1 MRKGSPY
8 HRRGSTA
15 VALLAFLVLAFSCF
29 TEEKKRTEEAP
40 LRNGAE
46 KIDHGAAREREARI
60 GKAAAELS
68 RWIRVRTYPPLVPS
82 AAAVVVEG
90 DRVIFRET
98 ARTTPDTPF
107 MMASLTKTFVAISIM
122 QLADRRMLS
131 FDDPIGTYLGVEFEN
146 RELASE
152 PITIWH
158 LLTHTSGLVEDP
170 SPRFAAG
177 DYPFTVP
184 QQRYPAGSRFNY
196 CNQGY
201 NLLGFLVFEVSGL
214 SLGEYVTRYI
224 LKPLEMHDSRAPATT
239 RGAAGIACSINDLA
253 NYLAMFMGGGS
264 FKGRRVISKRMF
276 RKMVSETIESP
287 PARKKEYRGICFRI
301 WTVDD
306 TINSMHHAAHMPGA
320 GGFMQFFPRKKV
332 GYVFIS
338 NPPQYDREEFYA
350 YYNSFKSRM
359 IRFSKVVMGDDAF
372 DPMTFQPDKPSREQL
387 HLFAGR
393 YTKSDDGK
401 VVVVEVHPGGYLT
414 ALKTY
419 TGARYAISPTS
430 LHTFVYIYPG
440 QTEKGEIYDFVMKDG
455 KIVGLGVKDGYFIKQ
470 CVTE

>member
-1 MRKGSPY
+1 MRQGSRY
-8 HRRGSTA
+8 HHRGRTA
-15 VALLAFLVLAFSCF
+15 VALLALAVLAFSCF
-29 TEEKKRTEEAP
+29 SEEKNRTDEEAA
-40 LRNGAE
+40 RREAE
-46 KIDHGAAREREARI
+46 KRDNAAAREREALI
-60 GKAAAELS
+60 GKASAELS

-82 AAAVVVEG
+82 AAAVVVEKG
-90 DRVIFRET
+90 RVIFRET

-107 MMASLTKTFVAISIM
+107 MIASLTKTFVAISIM
-122 QLADRRMLS
+122 QLADRGMLS
-131 FDDPIGTYLGVEFEN
+131 LDDPIGRYLDVEFEN
-146 RELASE
+146 RELGSE
-152 PITIWH
+152 PISIWH

-170 SPRFAAG
+170 TPRYEEE

-214 SLGEYVTRYI
+214 SLGEYVTRNI
-224 LKPLEMHDSRAPATT
+224 LKPLEMRDSLAPAST

-253 NYLAMFMGGGS
+253 NYLTMFMNGGS
-264 FKGRRVISKRMF
+264 FHGRRVISKRMF
-276 RKMVSETIESP
+276 RRMVSETIESP

-301 WTVDD
+301 WTIDG

-359 IRFSKVVMGDDAF
+359 IRFSKVVMGDEGF
-372 DPMTFQPDKPSREQL
+372 DPMTFQPDKPSRDQL

-393 YTKSDDGK
+393 YTKRDDGK
-401 VVVVEVHPGGYLT
+401 VIIVEVHPGGYLT

-440 QTEKGEIYDFVMKDG
+440 QTEKGEIYDFVMKEG
-455 KIVGLGVKDGYFIKQ
+455 RIVGLGVKDGYFIK
-470 CVTE
+470 